1 MAEQQGQEKT
11 EAPTEKKRR
20 DSREEGQVAYS
31 RELSSVALLGG
42 IVLVLTVSSPLILKS
57 FQELMSKIF
66 TQMTQIEELS
76 INSIYNLSGE
86 IVSIMLPAFT
96 PFISVIVLVAIFS
109 SVVQVGFQITLKAIA
124 PKFNKISP
132 LTGIKRLFSTQ
143 SLADFLKSM
152 AKMIIVGFVGY
163 ITYMTKITELNGLY
177 VSAPEAI
184 LEYNFIAVAE
194 VSGKIVLAL
203 VAIAIFDFLYQ
214 RWHHE
219 QQMMMTKQEVKDETK
234 QTEGDPQL
242 KARIRQIQ
250 REMSNA
256 RMMQEVPKADALI
269 VNPTHFSVAI
279 LYDREVMSAPEVIA
293 KGVDHM
299 ALRMRTV
306 ARENNV
312 PILERPELARD
323 LYANVEIGEDIPE
336 RFYKAVAEIL
346 AGQSGH
352 VNYDVVPGVIYTSP
366 EVAAVG
372 KTEEDLKNLKIN
384 YKVGKF
390 PFLANSRAKVNNESE
405 GFVKI
410 LADAKTD
417 KVLGVHI
424 IGPHCGDMIAEM
436 ALAMEFGASSEDIAR
451 TCHAHPTHTEAIKE
465 AALAVDK
472 RPIHF

>member
-11 EAPTEKKRR
+11 EEPTEKKRR
-20 DSREEGQVAYS
+20 ESREEGQVAFS
-31 RELSSVALLGG
+31 KELSSAALLAG
-42 IVLVLTVSSPLILKS
+42 IVLTLMVSSPLILNS
-57 FQELMSKIF
+57 FKELMSNIF
-66 TQMTQIEELS
+66 TQMAQYEELS

-86 IVSIMLPAFT
+86 IISTILPAFS
-96 PFISVIVLVAIFS
+96 PFIAVIILVAIFS
-109 SVVQVGFQITLKAIA
+109 SIIQVGFQITLKAIA

-132 LTGIKRLFSTQ
+132 LTGLKRLFSTQ
-143 SLADFLKSM
+143 SLAEFLKSM
-152 AKMIIVGFVGY
+152 TKMIIVGFVGY
-163 ITYMTKITELNGLY
+163 VTYITKITELNGLF
-177 VSAPEAI
+177 VSTPEAI
-184 LEYNFIAVAE
+184 IKYNFIAVAE
-194 VSGKIVLAL
+194 VAGKIVLAL

-219 QQMMMTKQEVKDETK
+219 QQMMMTKQEVKDESK

-269 VNPTHFSVAI
+269 VNPTHFSIAI
-279 LYDREVMSAPEVIA
+279 LYDRDVMAAPEVTA

-346 AGQSGH
+346 AY
-352 VNYDVVPGVIYTSP
+352 VY
-366 EVAAVG
+366 
-372 KTEEDLKNLKIN
+372 
-384 YKVGKF
+384 
-390 PFLANSRAKVNNESE
+390 R
-405 GFVKI
+405 
-410 LADAKTD
+410 
-417 KVLGVHI
+417 
-424 IGPHCGDMIAEM
+424 
-436 ALAMEFGASSEDIAR
+436 
-451 TCHAHPTHTEAIKE
+451 IK
-465 AALAVDK
+465 K
-472 RPIHF
+472 R